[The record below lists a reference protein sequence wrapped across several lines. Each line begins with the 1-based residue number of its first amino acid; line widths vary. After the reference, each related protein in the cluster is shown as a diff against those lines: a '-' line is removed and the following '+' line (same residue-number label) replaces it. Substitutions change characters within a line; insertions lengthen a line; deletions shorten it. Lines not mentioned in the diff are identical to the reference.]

1 VWIVLARE
9 QADDPALIAKIRISS
24 DSARLRLTLAGQ
36 TVVGWFQPVESGPWK
51 KIGECAL
58 VNKDTVHLGVFT
70 HGGLADAE
78 RWVTLRNFHIYK
90 SSE

>member
-1 VWIVLARE
+1 MWIVLARE

-58 VNKDTVHLGVFT
+58 GNPPQFP
-70 HGGLADAE
+70 
-78 RWVTLRNFHIYK
+78 HI
-90 SSE
+90 